1 MLIILLNR
9 PLSLK
14 GNLITNG
21 YIPSIN
27 TSVYT
32 PKSIKNFNK
41 LNIVYL
47 ARVLFLL
54 N

>member
-9 PLSLK
+9 LLSFK
-14 GNLITNG
+14 GKLIINS

-32 PKSIKNFNK
+32 PKSIKNFSR
-41 LNIVYL
+41 LNIIYL
-47 ARVLFLL
+47 AKILFLL